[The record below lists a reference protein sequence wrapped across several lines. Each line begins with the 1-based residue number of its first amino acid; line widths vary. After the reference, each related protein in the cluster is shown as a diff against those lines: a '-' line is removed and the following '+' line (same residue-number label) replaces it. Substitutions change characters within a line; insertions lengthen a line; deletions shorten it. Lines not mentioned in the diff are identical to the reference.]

1 MGTIIDISLNI
12 VLIIWAVISILTIK
26 QKYEQIDDL
35 KKELDIKDHAM
46 IAAMEGEKKFY
57 EQHFNQFVKHNKD
70 ITLEQFIEK
79 YSDELAH
86 IMVYVPKTKTT
97 REIITELKNELKKKE
112 IKNKPWKTK

>member
-1 MGTIIDISLNI
+1 MGTIIDISLI
-12 VLIIWAVISILTIK
+12 ILIIMWAVISILTFK
-26 QKYEQIDDL
+26 QKDEQIDDL

-46 IAAMEGEKKFY
+46 TTTLEESKKFY

-86 IMVYVPKTKTT
+86 IIVYVPKTKTKE
-97 REIITELKNELKKKE
+97 EIITELKNELKKRNKE
-112 IKNKPWKTK
+112 